1 MYKMNFLRT
10 LLVSILFISIQFS
23 IAQKRKIIPPEKPR
37 LIVTIVVEQMRN
49 DMIYKYWD
57 KFEDGGI
64 KRLLDEGTYCKNAH
78 YNYLFTQSSVGYA
91 TIATGTYPSY
101 HGIVADQWFNGVKEE
116 IIYCAEDLKAVP
128 TNYLSPEGIRSP
140 RKMLTTTF
148 ADEMKL
154 FNNDK
159 SKSIGVSLKDYA
171 AIFPAGHKA
180 NAAYWFDKKT
190 GVWLSSSFYMDSLPD
205 WVVEFNNKKHADL
218 YLGRTWETKRPMETY
233 SFSDV
238 DQYAEGIYD
247 QFQFPYELP
256 KLRKKEKGYYLL
268 SKTPYGNTLTTDFA
282 IAAILNEDLG
292 KDEITDFLNISF
304 TSTSDVYKLFGPSSV
319 ELEDVYLRLDE
330 EIKHVLTFI
339 DETFAKEEVMVIFTS
354 DHGSVHVPEFLK
366 ENKIP
371 AGYFNYK
378 KALYLLNSYL
388 NLTYGRGEWVK
399 LYHKQQIY
407 LNRNLIEDSK
417 LNIAD
422 FQQTVADFMI
432 QFAGVANTVTA
443 STMQKTQY
451 NDGIYSKMQHSF
463 NQNRSGDVLLNLEP
477 GWIEEKSVIESE
489 NSAYSYD
496 THVPL
501 IFYGWKIGRK
511 SINRRIDIIDIAP
524 TITYFLE
531 ISQPNGCMGEVI
543 YELID

>member
-1 MYKMNFLRT
+1 MNRLRFFLFAFFV
-10 LLVSILFISIQFS
+10 LSLQSS
-23 IAQKRKIIPPEKPR
+23 IAQKRKIIPPEKPK
-37 LIVTIVVEQMRN
+37 LIITIVVEQMRY
-49 DMIYKYWD
+49 DMIYRYWD
-57 KFEDGGI
+57 RFEDNGI
-64 KRLLDEGTYCKNAH
+64 KRLLNEGTFCKNAH

-101 HGIVADQWFNGVKEE
+101 HGIVADQWYNNVKEE

-128 TNYLSPEGIRSP
+128 TNYLSDVGSRSP
-140 RKMLTTTF
+140 RQMLTTTF

-154 FNNDK
+154 FNVNK
-159 SKSIGVSLKDYA
+159 SKSIGISMKDYA

-180 NAAYWFDKKT
+180 DASYWFDSKS
-190 GVWLSSSFYMDSLPD
+190 GVWLSSNFYMDSLPD
-205 WVVEFNNKKHADL
+205 WVMEFNNKKHTDL
-218 YLGRTWETKRPMETY
+218 YLSRTWETKYPIESY
-233 SFSDV
+233 LFSDV
-238 DQYAEGIYD
+238 DAYADGLYD
-247 QFQFPYELP
+247 QFQFPYELS
-256 KLRKKEKGYYLL
+256 KLRKKEKGYSLL
-268 SKTPYGNTLTTDFA
+268 AKTPYGNTLTKDFA
-282 IAAILNEDLG
+282 ISAILHEGLG
-292 KDEITDFLNISF
+292 DDEITDFLSISF
-304 TSTSDVYKLFGPSSV
+304 TATSEVYKLFGPGSV

-330 EIKHVLTFI
+330 EIAHLLTFI
-339 DETFAKEEVMVIFTS
+339 DDTYAKEEVLVVFTS
-354 DHGSVHVPEFLK
+354 DHGSVLVPEFLK

-407 LNRNLIEDSK
+407 LNHVLIESSK
-417 LNIAD
+417 LNLAD
-422 FQQTVADFMI
+422 FQQTVADFLI

-451 NDGIYSKMQHSF
+451 NKGVYSKMQNSF
-463 NQNRSGDVLLNLEP
+463 NQNRSGDVLIHLEP

-511 SINRRIDIIDIAP
+511 TVDRRIDIIDIAP

-531 ISQPNGCMGEVI
+531 ISEPNGCMGEVI
-543 YELID
+543 YELVD